1 MALCYD
7 LKVNLGFRNFDK
19 VSFHSSI
26 KKSFVSDVCKY
37 NRYKIAKYFA
47 DPYGAYQQKVE
58 DGFIVHLSRR
68 KMHKLDAEFLEKLK
82 EYVYSVKLAM
92 EFDYKIY
99 LNNYV
104 IIALNK
110 QKEIIGVLEYVDVG
124 YGDISVLPI
133 VELTFAAKLFEG
145 Q

>member
-1 MALCYD
+1 
-7 LKVNLGFRNFDK
+7 
-19 VSFHSSI
+19 
-26 KKSFVSDVCKY
+26 
-37 NRYKIAKYFA
+37 
-47 DPYGAYQQKVE
+47 
-58 DGFIVHLSRR
+58 
-68 KMHKLDAEFLEKLK
+68 MHKLDAEFLEKLK

-110 QKEIIGVLEYVDVG
+110 QKEIIGVLEYADVG

-133 VELTFAAKLFEG
+133 VELTFSSILFEG